1 MSDTEDMDME
11 IPADA
16 VAALDQMKALR
27 RDVLAMVREHRKV
40 CKAPA
45 YGEMCVGPEA
55 MVSMMS
61 SGPGTMLVLLMMS
74 LVSEADREEAAR

>member
-1 MSDTEDMDME
+1 V
-11 IPADA
+11 DA

-27 RDVLAMVREHRKV
+27 RDVLAMVRAHRKV

-45 YGEMCVGPEA
+45 YGEMCV
-55 MVSMMS
+55 
-61 SGPGTMLVLLMMS
+61 GPGTMLVLLMMS